1 MLKEEVKLI
10 SSLSLPPLPPPLSL
24 KVTEDDISEENFLA
38 IYKPTK
44 ITVTGN
50 IVSNDLELLN
60 LLKVQMLI

>member
-1 MLKEEVKLI
+1 MLKEERKLI
-10 SSLSLPPLPPPLSL
+10 SSLSLSLSPPLSL